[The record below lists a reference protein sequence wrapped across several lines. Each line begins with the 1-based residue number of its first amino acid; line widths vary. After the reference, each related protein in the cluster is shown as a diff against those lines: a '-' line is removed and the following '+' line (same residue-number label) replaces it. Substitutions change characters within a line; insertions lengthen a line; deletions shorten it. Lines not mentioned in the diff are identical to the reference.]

1 MKNKI
6 ITEINRHRELMGLD
20 TINESQENKILLTE
34 GTYKNGELP
43 DGELKDVTNP
53 DGSNIKLSVIAVNPY
68 KKMVET
74 YNQETGGNMNSS
86 QGYRDCGS
94 PERGCKD
101 GFTQWCAWYKWNKNP
116 KYAADPRNG
125 CKSNHGLGCA
135 VDVKNC
141 KDGSKIHNWLKANAS
156 RFGFKPY
163 SRESWHWEHGEC
175 ISSMKSGNA
184 TESDEEIETEIIP
197 QTELEVGAEGETTN
211 QSANNTSNTD
221 GDKFVDDTSPWDV
234 EGGFKKRID
243 KIGDNITK
251 AIKTL
256 GSIT

>member
-6 ITEINRHRELMGLD
+6 INEINRHRELMGLN
-20 TINESQENKILLTE
+20 TINESQTKKLLLTE
-34 GTYKNGELP
+34 GAYENGKLP
-43 DGELKDVTNP
+43 ESVLTDITNP
-53 DGSNIKLSVIAVNPY
+53 NGKVIKLNLIAAPQY
-68 KKMVET
+68 KKMVEA
-74 YNQETGGNMNSS
+74 YKEETGRDLNSS
-86 QGYRDCGS
+86 QGYRLCGS

-116 KYAADPRNG
+116 AYAADPRKG
-125 CKSNHGLGCA
+125 CSSNHGLGCA
-135 VDVKNC
+135 VDVENC
-141 KDGSKIHNWLKANAS
+141 KSGSATHKWLKENAS

-163 SRESWHWEHGEC
+163 YRESWHWEHGGC
-175 ISSMKSGNA
+175 ISTMKSGGDI
-184 TESDEEIETEIIP
+184 ESDEEIETDVIP
-197 QTELEVGAEGETTN
+197 DSELEVDNQTSSSSSSSETN
-211 QSANNTSNTD
+211 DLAD
-221 GDKFVDDTSPWDV
+221 DKFVDDTAPWDV